1 MNILS
6 IRIDKAENAENVFLC
21 REEKSS
27 IGAWGKTP
35 KEALQNWFTKNE
47 DFLDDM
53 VLLGDYMEFRQKRGA
68 QPCKQKPCPECNA
81 GMRVAW
87 CDSSRGVGWYDVCDL
102 CHYCDEESFAPGL
115 EKEEDG

>member
-6 IRIDKAENAENVFLC
+6 IRIDKAENADNVFLC

-35 KEALQNWFTKNE
+35 KEALQNWLAKNE

-53 VLLGDYMEFRQKRGA
+53 SSLSDYMKFRQERGA
-68 QPCKQKPCPECNA
+68 QSHNQSARA
-81 GMRVAW
+81 GRK
-87 CDSSRGVGWYDVCDL
+87 RR
-102 CHYCDEESFAPGL
+102 
-115 EKEEDG
+115 